1 MNATQNLALKRRLF
15 YVPFSLSK
23 LHSGIANKSHSPRN
37 QGSLDLIVSS
47 SSCICKIHH
56 ACHFLSSAA
65 DFSYFAS
72 HSMNAIP
79 FDYFLWVCI
88 FFGWQRRMGRLSF
101 STTVDCVLKFSVPLL
116 SWWCHIIIITN
127 SVVAKDLLR
136 ALSSNHGDKD
146 NNNCG
151 GV

>member
-1 MNATQNLALKRRLF
+1 MNATQNLALKRGLF

-47 SSCICKIHH
+47 SSCICKVLH

-72 HSMNAIP
+72 HSMNAAIP
-79 FDYFLWVCI
+79 FDYFL
-88 FFGWQRRMGRLSF
+88 
-101 STTVDCVLKFSVPLL
+101 
-116 SWWCHIIIITN
+116 
-127 SVVAKDLLR
+127 
-136 ALSSNHGDKD
+136 
-146 NNNCG
+146 
-151 GV
+151 